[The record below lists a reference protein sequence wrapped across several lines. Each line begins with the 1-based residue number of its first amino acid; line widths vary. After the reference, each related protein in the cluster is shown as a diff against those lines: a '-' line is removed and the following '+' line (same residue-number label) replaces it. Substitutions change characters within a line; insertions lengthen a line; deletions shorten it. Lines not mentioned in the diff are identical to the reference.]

1 MSKMPFQEA
10 VDKMYEIIDRDTITK
25 KDYNEFMGIPIS
37 KTYTKKEQDIMSTLR
52 EGMMIRSQDISP
64 NFSL

>member
-1 MSKMPFQEA
+1 MSEMTFQEA

-37 KTYTKKEQDIMSTLR
+37 KTYTKKEQDIMRTLR
-52 EGMMIRSQDISP
+52 EGMMIRSQEISP